1 MRALLTLMILVNI
14 ISCSVSEQE
23 GIKATDPT
31 LINQRRDSA
40 TVLSDKTIELNAAKE
55 INTHADLRN
64 TDNLYYNVTA
74 YNGIVLITG
83 TATNTRLRNKIISI
97 IRVIP
102 NVKRVHN
109 EMTIAPSESFS
120 SRSNDMHLATKV
132 KIALKEIEKPSGFDA
147 AMIKVVTDNSV
158 VYLMGIVQ
166 QTVGKAAAKK
176 TQHVDGVVKI
186 VTLFEYID

>member
-40 TVLSDKTIELNAAKE
+40 TVLSDKTIELNAARE

-74 YNGIVLITG
+74 YN
-83 TATNTRLRNKIISI
+83 
-97 IRVIP
+97 
-102 NVKRVHN
+102 
-109 EMTIAPSESFS
+109 
-120 SRSNDMHLATKV
+120 
-132 KIALKEIEKPSGFDA
+132 
-147 AMIKVVTDNSV
+147 
-158 VYLMGIVQ
+158 
-166 QTVGKAAAKK
+166 
-176 TQHVDGVVKI
+176 
-186 VTLFEYID
+186 